1 MEVEVVKGKWCL
13 LELGV
18 NYYYVQLLQ
27 LLKPGVNGL
36 MFQSY
41 LSLGQHLLPSLILD
55 WTDSK

>member
-1 MEVEVVKGKWCL
+1 MWCL

-41 LSLGQHLLPSLILD
+41 LSLGQHLQPSPIGD